1 MLNNISVM
9 GRLTRDPELRFTTNQ
24 KPVCNFTLAVDR
36 DRSVGDEKTDF
47 IDCVAWNTTGEFVS
61 KYFRKGQ
68 MAVVVGHLQFRT
80 YIDKEGHNRKAA
92 EINVSDVYF
101 GEAKRDER

>member
-1 MLNNISVM
+1 MLNEIVMM
-9 GRLTRDPELRFTTNQ
+9 GRLVRDPELRYTTSQ

-36 DRSVGDEKTDF
+36 DRAAGDEKTDF
-47 IDCVAWNTTGEFVS
+47 FDCVAWNSVGEFVS

-68 MAVVVGHLQFRT
+68 MAAICGHLQNRT
-80 YIDKEGHNRKAA
+80 YTDKEGHNRKVS

-101 GEAKRDER
+101 GEPKRE